1 MATAQLK
8 EPTGADKGTVELP
21 AEIFDAKIHRH
32 AMWQAVVVYLQNQ
45 RQGTVK
51 TKVRKEVSGGGL
63 KPWRQKGTGRARS
76 GSIRSSIWVGGA
88 RTKGPLPRDWTT
100 SVPKKLKGVALRSA
114 FSVRARDGQ
123 ITVLTEAGV
132 KEGRTKE
139 LATLVKNMG
148 LADRKCL
155 LVLEGYDAKALQA
168 GRNLERLSLTNAAE
182 VNTYDVLWAD
192 HVLITNAALTTLKET
207 RA

>member
-8 EPTGADKGTVELP
+8 EPSGAAKGTVELP

-32 AMWQAVVVYLQNQ
+32 AMWQAVVGYLQNQ

-51 TKVRKEVSGGGL
+51 TKVRSEVRGGGL

-76 GSIRSSIWVGGA
+76 GSIRSSVWVGGA
-88 RTKGPLPRDWTT
+88 RTKGPRPRNWAV
-100 SVPKKLKGVALRSA
+100 SVPKKVRSLALRSA

-132 KEGRTKE
+132 KEGRTRE
-139 LATLVKNMG
+139 LANLIKAMG
-148 LADRKCL
+148 LGEQKCL
-155 LVLEGYDAKALQA
+155 IVLEGYDPIAVQA
-168 GRNLERLSLTNAAE
+168 GRNMPRLNLTNAAE

-192 HVLITNAALTTLKET
+192 HVLVTNAALTTLKET

>member
-1 MATAQLK
+1 M
-8 EPTGADKGTVELP
+8 
-21 AEIFDAKIHRH
+21 
-32 AMWQAVVVYLQNQ
+32 
-45 RQGTVK
+45 
-51 TKVRKEVSGGGL
+51 
-63 KPWRQKGTGRARS
+63 
-76 GSIRSSIWVGGA
+76 
-88 RTKGPLPRDWTT
+88 
-100 SVPKKLKGVALRSA
+100 
-114 FSVRARDGQ
+114 RARDGQ